1 MSGERQSRAS
11 RAAAAGTV
19 AILVALLAPGCT
31 GESAEIP
38 GARPADGGAA
48 ADGSGAGSAASAAA
62 TADTSAIRRALD
74 DAFAAVTAEADSIDA
89 ILLPVPLLSGAETSR
104 LRSYGSGPQL
114 ERARSLGVRVADSAE
129 IRQLE
134 DEDRLVPLEDSTEY
148 WIVRDLEY
156 SMSWVTPDTRAML
169 EDVASRFQ
177 GRLRDMGL
185 PPYRLEVTSALR
197 TAELQRALR
206 RVNPNAAR
214 GVSTHEYGTSIDV
227 AYSGYAAPRDPVID
241 LDDGG
246 VPWLEPRLD
255 WIEDALLET
264 VVAKKSRE
272 LQAILG
278 RVLLDLQEDGAVMV
292 TLERLQPVYH
302 LTLARPQS

>member
-1 MSGERQSRAS
+1 MSGGRESCPLGATC
-11 RAAAAGTV
+11 AGV
-19 AILVALLAPGCT
+19 LALLVALLAPGCT
-31 GESAEIP
+31 GEGGETP

-48 ADGSGAGSAASAAA
+48 AGGSGAGSTARAAA
-62 TADTSAIRRALD
+62 AADTAAIRRALD
-74 DAFAAVTAEADSIDA
+74 DVFAAVTAEADSIDA
-89 ILLPVPLLSGAETSR
+89 ILLPVPLLTAAEAAR
-104 LRSYGSGPQL
+104 LRSYGSSPQL
-114 ERARSLGVRVADSAE
+114 GRARSLGVRVADSVE

-134 DEDRLVPLEDSTEY
+134 GEGRLVPLEDSTEQ

-156 SMSWVTPDTRAML
+156 SMPWVTPDTRAML
-169 EDVASRFQ
+169 EEVASRFQ
-177 GRLRDMGL
+177 ERLRDMGL
-185 PPYRLEVTSALR
+185 PPYRIEVTSALR

-255 WIEDALLET
+255 RIEDALLET
-264 VVAKKSRE
+264 VAAKKSRE

-278 RVLLDLQEDGAVMV
+278 KVLIEMQAEGAVMV

-302 LTLARPQS
+302 LALSGPER